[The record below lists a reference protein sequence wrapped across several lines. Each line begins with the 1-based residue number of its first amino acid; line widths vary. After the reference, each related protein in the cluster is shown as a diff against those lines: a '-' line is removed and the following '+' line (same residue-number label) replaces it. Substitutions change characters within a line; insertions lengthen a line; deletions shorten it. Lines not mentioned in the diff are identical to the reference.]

1 MNLILCVIIVVVC
14 TAIGR
19 VFAGRM
25 TERLS
30 FFREYQISFTQLTDR
45 MVGINLELYQALRAC
60 QPECLKGLLASCASD
75 LKKMPQAGFPQIWQ
89 INLDRCQTA
98 FSSLSK
104 ADWRILQEGGS
115 AIEALCM
122 NPSEKQAGI
131 YLKRLSGYTAELET
145 EKLKKCKLYN
155 TTGVLAG
162 LMIALLVI

>member
-1 MNLILCVIIVVVC
+1 MNLILCVMIVGVC

-19 VFAGRM
+19 ILAGRM
-25 TERLS
+25 TDRLS
-30 FFREYQISFTQLTDR
+30 FFREYQLSFTQLTDR
-45 MVGINLELYQALRAC
+45 MVGINLELYQALRSS
-60 QPECLKGLLASCASD
+60 QGERLKSLFHSCASD
-75 LKKMPQAGFPQIWQ
+75 LKRMPQASFLQIWQ
-89 INLDRCQTA
+89 MNLDRVKPEYN
-98 FSSLSK
+98 SLLK
-104 ADWRILQEGGS
+104 DDWKMLTEGGA

-145 EKLKKCKLYN
+145 EKIKKCKLYN